1 MRYWIITD
9 KTVDYNTERKVLSV
23 RENRTKYII
32 IIGFLY
38 SLLIILGF
46 TYFVMGSS
54 MQINYSGFESGEQ
67 GWIDGGTDSLRSS
80 IRSNVSDN
88 GVSGGSWSW
97 DLQDN
102 TITSYIEQA
111 FNFTGYDLINISWFA
126 YYTSI
131 EGSEGLELR
140 CDGTTLWRYQANTL
154 GTEDRWLGIENGQ
167 DIAIYP
173 QNCIFD
179 SSVTIRFEA
188 EFSGDDDDVFLDGIN
203 LSGVIF
209 GVVDNI
215 NPNVTALLPL
225 SGNIYNTSDVIEISA
240 NATDD
245 VNVSH
250 VSANIILPNG
260 TVEQMNLV
268 NANGSKYNS
277 SFVIPNI
284 AGRYSIRIIAND
296 TSNNLNDSETT
307 YFDVDGNF
315 SFVNGEGFGYLSGLL
330 ENVYFYNGSLQ
341 LESEGQGNF
350 TSQVFDAGEN
360 VSWKNVSW
368 DWSSCSSSFSLILN
382 PIYAES
388 AFGVDITSAVNI
400 SDASATWERVEIQS
414 WNDSLALGEI
424 NSVTGFCEID
434 FIDAGAEIG
443 FQVSRNNGSTW
454 DSEVCVQS
462 VSEFNTYSCDL
473 KTNSGVDTIDEINNL
488 RMRCTFPT
496 AAQNDFYSTDWVFV
510 EVNYSVSSPELNFS
524 VMSCDDS
531 VCSGEI
537 WIDINDSSP
546 ENLSLIDNHYFQYK
560 VEFSSI
566 GESPKLYNVSISYET
581 ISEVDNVNPNINFVL
596 PTEVNGSILNRNYIL
611 VNVSASDN
619 IALQNITIY
628 LYNST
633 TFINST
639 IALSSPNFVN
649 FSNLKDGVYYFNA
662 SAYDSSGNAN
672 WTETRTITLDTAAP
686 SISIANPAGAN
697 YTNATILVN
706 ITSNG
711 LNVWFFNGTENESY
725 NGAIYR
731 TFNQGNNQLIAYAND
746 SAGNFNFT
754 SVSFFVDSIKPT
766 IDNLIETPSDP
777 AAYVGGAKYEFN
789 ATINDSNL
797 QTVLIEFNGV
807 NYSASNISNVYN
819 FSISNL
825 AAGEYNY
832 YWSANDSLGNGNV
845 TEIQS
850 YTINKSSQ
858 TAVLNFNES
867 SPIVYGTFVNA
878 TCNGE
883 LFRDE
888 INVTSE
894 KGFGVLLGAGGYDY
908 SCKLYENQNYSY
920 DDDNSTFIVNQ
931 ALGNVSLLLNNSASD
946 ISFVY
951 GDFVN
956 ASARSMTGAINLT
969 RDGAD
974 VNNENSLFVLLGA
987 GYYNYTAHA
996 DATQNYS
1003 AVSLTRFVNVTGVPD
1018 TISPAVSIVYP
1029 LNQSYNFVVRELNYT
1044 VSDANLQS
1052 CWYSTNN
1059 GITNVSISCGVNISI
1074 DSREG
1079 NNAWKVYAN
1088 DASGNQNYSGVVFFV
1103 NTLQLTCEAGGPY
1116 QQGAL
1121 VLVQGILRN
1130 ESGVLEGESV
1140 NVSVLKNGA
1149 VNYSQI
1155 IATASDGGYEA
1166 QIFNLIVGSYLLTAN
1181 VSVNGINQ
1189 SCIDSLSLGGNAKF
1203 VLDKIAT
1210 VYNASISEIVYN
1222 ISLKLTNNG
1231 LANALNVNVSDD
1243 DGGLV
1248 LFGDVNVSSSFEA
1261 SYLLNFARGNTT
1273 SYYFSDFARAF
1284 GIDEFSGNG
1293 TGANSSTL
1301 NLTIPSA
1308 SIGKQIVITKN
1319 VIFLSEENLN
1329 VSYNIS
1335 STLFNSGDEELSD
1348 VIYIDTDISGVAILL
1363 NLSKGNSREFSN
1375 VIIIDKAASNTVHQF
1390 ALGSAIV
1397 SAETFYSNRPSI
1409 NIPGYGGPA
1418 DAVVYAPASVNVNEI
1433 FNSII
1438 EVSNVNED
1446 IGQDFIVSYWI
1457 TNEGET
1463 VNYSSGQRT
1472 IYVPAQGATSLSV
1485 DLIAPSIAGDYRLR
1499 ALVVWIAGTA
1509 TSFDSFEV
1517 IDAIVVEEPA
1527 DERED
1532 GDGGSVVEKE
1542 DKVEKIIER
1551 ETIIERRACEEPYIE
1566 SGGGCC
1572 LDENENSI
1580 CDESEIEEPEE
1591 LEEIQPRGI
1600 TGFFIKQ
1607 DEDGIK
1613 ITLLGQLII
1622 FLIIFTIV
1630 YLIIRMFPLI
1640 FKKKRKVNGESL
1652 KAVRGIKV
1660 FTTSGMEIGKVKEI
1674 IIGESRVDSLKIK
1687 LNRKYKRKGIYLS
1700 YRHVENVRDVVIVD
1714 ERILEEI

>member
-368 DWSSCSSSFSLILN
+368 DWSSGSSSFSLILN

-388 AFGVDITSAVNI
+388 EFGVDITSAVNI

-424 NSVTGFCEID
+424 NSATGFCEID

-454 DSEVCVQS
+454 DSAVCVQS

-649 FSNLKDGVYYFNA
+649 FSNLKEGVYYFNA
-662 SAYDSSGNAN
+662 SAYDSSGNVN

-832 YWSANDSLGNGNV
+832 YWSANDSLGNFNITHG
-845 TEIQS
+845 S
-850 YTINKSSQ
+850 YM
-858 TAVLNFNES
+858 
-867 SPIVYGTFVNA
+867 
-878 TCNGE
+878 
-883 LFRDE
+883 
-888 INVTSE
+888 
-894 KGFGVLLGAGGYDY
+894 
-908 SCKLYENQNYSY
+908 
-920 DDDNSTFIVNQ
+920 VNQ

-1210 VYNASISEIVYN
+1210 VHNVSISKIIYN

-1243 DGGLV
+1243 DGGLF

-1261 SYLLNFARGNTT
+1261 SYLLNLARGNTT

-1284 GIDEFSGNG
+1284 GIDEFSGNV

-1301 NLTIPSA
+1301 NL
-1308 SIGKQIVITKN
+1308 
-1319 VIFLSEENLN
+1319 
-1329 VSYNIS
+1329 
-1335 STLFNSGDEELSD
+1335 D
-1348 VIYIDTDISGVAILL
+1348 
-1363 NLSKGNSREFSN
+1363 
-1375 VIIIDKAASNTVHQF
+1375 
-1390 ALGSAIV
+1390 
-1397 SAETFYSNRPSI
+1397 
-1409 NIPGYGGPA
+1409 
-1418 DAVVYAPASVNVNEI
+1418 
-1433 FNSII
+1433 
-1438 EVSNVNED
+1438 
-1446 IGQDFIVSYWI
+1446 
-1457 TNEGET
+1457 
-1463 VNYSSGQRT
+1463 
-1472 IYVPAQGATSLSV
+1472 
-1485 DLIAPSIAGDYRLR
+1485 
-1499 ALVVWIAGTA
+1499 
-1509 TSFDSFEV
+1509 
-1517 IDAIVVEEPA
+1517 
-1527 DERED
+1527 
-1532 GDGGSVVEKE
+1532 
-1542 DKVEKIIER
+1542 
-1551 ETIIERRACEEPYIE
+1551 
-1566 SGGGCC
+1566 
-1572 LDENENSI
+1572 
-1580 CDESEIEEPEE
+1580 
-1591 LEEIQPRGI
+1591 
-1600 TGFFIKQ
+1600 
-1607 DEDGIK
+1607 
-1613 ITLLGQLII
+1613 
-1622 FLIIFTIV
+1622 
-1630 YLIIRMFPLI
+1630 
-1640 FKKKRKVNGESL
+1640 
-1652 KAVRGIKV
+1652 
-1660 FTTSGMEIGKVKEI
+1660 
-1674 IIGESRVDSLKIK
+1674 
-1687 LNRKYKRKGIYLS
+1687 
-1700 YRHVENVRDVVIVD
+1700 
-1714 ERILEEI
+1714 